1 LALLQGRGKERKK
14 ERKKERNQG
23 LVISNELTLFKR
35 ALKM

>member
-1 LALLQGRGKERKK
+1 MGVGAAARAR